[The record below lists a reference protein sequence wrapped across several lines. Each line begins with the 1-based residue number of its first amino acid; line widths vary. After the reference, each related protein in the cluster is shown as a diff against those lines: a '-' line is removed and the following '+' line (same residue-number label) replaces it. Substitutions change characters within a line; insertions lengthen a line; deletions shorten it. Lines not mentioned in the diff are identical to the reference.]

1 MEQQCFGGAG
11 DNYVGGGMQGSR
23 RVILGEEVQQK
34 ME

>member
-1 MEQQCFGGAG
+1 MEEQGIILLG
-11 DNYVGGGMQGSR
+11 GGGMQGSR

>member
-1 MEQQCFGGAG
+1 MEEQGIILLGGC
-11 DNYVGGGMQGSR
+11 MQGSR